1 MNFEKFKSN
10 LKSDLPAGLVVY
22 LVALPLCLGVALAS
36 TQDPTKIFSGIIA
49 GVIGGIVVGALSGS
63 SLGVSGPAAGLIII
77 VLTAIESIGYEG
89 FLLAVV
95 IAGIIQ
101 LIAGF
106 LKAGV
111 IGYYF
116 PSSVIKGM
124 LAAIGI
130 ILILKEIPHALGND
144 ADFMGTMS
152 FNQADGRNTFTEIL
166 YAIDHTLIGALII
179 TLACIAILILF
190 DRPFMKRIGLFK
202 FLPGALFVVVVGIVI
217 NQLFKLFAPELAM
230 HGEHLVQLP
239 IASTPQEFFSFFTS
253 PDFSQLANPQ
263 VYGVAFTL
271 AMVASLETLLS
282 VEATDKLDPYKR
294 NTPTNRELKAQGVG
308 NIIAGLIGGLPI
320 TQVIV
325 RSSANINSGG
335 KSKLSTIIHG
345 AILLLSV
352 IIIPKYLNYI
362 PLASLAA
369 ILLLIGYKLS
379 NVSLYK
385 SMYKLGWDQFLPFII
400 TIVAIILT
408 DLLKGIF
415 IGMAVAFYFIL
426 IKNYRNSHHSKKY
439 KDENGKDIIKLTL
452 SEEVTFLNKGSIT
465 ITLNKVPENTKVIID
480 ASNSVHIDYDVLEA
494 IRDFKDHTAPLKN
507 IELVSIGVE
516 EVKVWSKNNN
526 KNASYNSYFANT
538 IQKIKEQIFK
548 IKNNEMKAH
557 NAETQATVTPQKALQ
572 FLKDGNKRFVSN
584 LKLNRN
590 LLQQVN
596 ETKNGQWPFAVV
608 LSCIDSRTS
617 AELVFDQGLGDIF
630 SVRVA
635 GNVINTDI
643 LASMEYACKVAGS
656 KLIVVLG
663 HSKCGA
669 VISACKEI
677 KMGNITELLNK
688 VRPSVDEVKLK
699 MPNLAND
706 DSSFVE
712 AVSHLNI
719 LNTMEQ
725 ILERSKI
732 LNELYEIGE
741 IGLVGAYYDVETGEV
756 EFMQEQIID

>member
-1 MNFEKFKSN
+1 MNLEKFKSN
-10 LKSDLPAGLVVY
+10 LKNDLPSGLVVF

-36 TQDPTKIFSGIIA
+36 TQDPSKIFSGIIA
-49 GVIGGIVVGALSGS
+49 GVVGGIIVGVLSGS

-77 VLTAIESIGYEG
+77 VLTAIESIGFEG

-95 IAGIIQ
+95 IAGVIQ
-101 LIAGF
+101 LVAGF

-202 FLPGALFVVVVGIVI
+202 FLPGALFVVVIGIVI
-217 NQLFKLFAPELAM
+217 NQLFIVFAPEWAM

-239 IASTPQEFFSFFTS
+239 IASTPSEFFSFFTT
-253 PDFSQLANPQ
+253 PDFSQLTNPQ

-308 NIIAGLIGGLPI
+308 NIVSGLIGGLPI

-345 AILLLSV
+345 VILLLSV
-352 IIIPKYLNYI
+352 IIIPKYLNFI

-385 SMYKLGWDQFLPFII
+385 SMYKLGWDQFLPFIV

-439 KDENGKDIIKLTL
+439 KDEKGRDVVKLTL

-465 ITLNKVPENTKVIID
+465 ITLNKIPENTKVIID

-507 IELVSIGVE
+507 IELVSLGVE
-516 EVKVWSKNNN
+516 EVKAWNSNNSNEKKTGN
-526 KNASYNSYFANT
+526 KLSIVQT
-538 IQKIKEQIFK
+538 IKDQIFK
-548 IKNNEMKAH
+548 LKNKDMKAH
-557 NAETQATVTPQKALQ
+557 TAETQATVTPKKALQ
-572 FLKDGNKRFVSN
+572 FLKEGNERFVSN

-635 GNVINTDI
+635 GNVLNTDI
-643 LASMEYACKVAGS
+643 LGSMEYACKVAGS

-669 VISACKEI
+669 VISACKEV

-688 VRPSVDEVKLK
+688 VRPSVDEIKAK
-699 MPNLAND
+699 MPNLSND
-706 DSSFVE
+706 DSDFVE
-712 AVSHLNI
+712 AVAHHNI
-719 LNTMEQ
+719 SNTMEQ

-732 LNELYEIGE
+732 LNELYEKGE

-756 EFMQEQIID
+756 EFMHVQIVD